1 MTTTPARGS
10 STRTADRGVD
20 AAMTSN
26 PHVFRINARE
36 LLRQPGL
43 TKHVVVEIPA
53 AELGVDDDRITG
65 PVAVDLV
72 AVSSIDGISVQG
84 SITMPWATSCRRCLA
99 AISGDATIDVD
110 ERYRDDVRIDDDAFE
125 IDGDQIDLGPAI
137 REHVVLGLPDDRL
150 CRDACA
156 GLCPVCGID
165 RNVATCKCDTTV
177 RDERWAALDQL
188 DLDHLDHDDLDRD
201 EN

>member
-1 MTTTPARGS
+1 MA
-10 STRTADRGVD
+10 
-20 AAMTSN
+20 SN
-26 PHVFRINARE
+26 PHVFRVNARE

-43 TKHVVVEIPA
+43 TKHVTVDIPA

-65 PVAVDLV
+65 PVSVDLL
-72 AVSSIDGISVQG
+72 AVSAVDGISVHG
-84 SITMPWATSCRRCLA
+84 SITMPWATSCRRCLV
-99 AISGDATIDVD
+99 AITGTATIYVG
-110 ERYRDDVRIDDDAFE
+110 EMYRDDVRIDDDAFE
-125 IDGDQIDLGPAI
+125 IDGDQIDLGAAI
-137 REHVVLGLPDDRL
+137 REYVVLGLPDDRV

-165 RNVATCKCDTTV
+165 RNVATCECDTTV

-188 DLDHLDHDDLDRD
+188 DLGDLHLD